1 MDPLNPFFPD
11 IQTIAQLLG
20 SACGKHPFSASE
32 GQVLEWALMQ
42 IALEGSGPVSE
53 VLRSYHSSLL
63 AGAEWHSAVAAALLQ
78 TPRLWGADIQ
88 AAMSSF
94 EEIRRDYRNSDEAV
108 FIFADGI
115 ITRRIGQIPPL
126 PGYVPAS
133 APDDPRPKR
142 LVELADQSDVAG
154 ETMELAKV
162 LQDRFPHIV
171 KRPYKLSF
179 SGALA
184 ALFCDLE
191 ILNERIPRL
200 LTVSALISLIFKP
213 VRQV

>member
-20 SACGKHPFSASE
+20 SACGKHPFSSSE

-63 AGAEWHSAVAAALLQ
+63 AGAEWHSSVAAALLQ
-78 TPRLWGADIQ
+78 TPRMWGADIQ
-88 AAMSSF
+88 AAMSMF
-94 EEIRRDYRNSDEAV
+94 EEIRKDYRNSDEAV
-108 FIFADGI
+108 FLFADGI
-115 ITRRIGQIPPL
+115 ITRRAGQIPPL
-126 PGYVPAS
+126 PGYVPGS

-142 LVELADQSDVAG
+142 LIELADQSDIAG

-162 LQDRFPHIV
+162 LQDRFPHIL

-191 ILNERIPRL
+191 LLNERIPRL
-200 LTVSALISLIFKP
+200 LTVCALISLIFKP
-213 VRQV
+213 VRPV